1 MGRSTGYENDC
12 TLRHDT
18 GARSDR
24 RGVHTYAYFRLYI
37 FCHGTVHDGSS
48 FVSCCI
54 AERAEREIERTKCI

>member
-37 FCHGTVHDGSS
+37 FCHGTVTMGVLS
-48 FVSCCI
+48 FLV
-54 AERAEREIERTKCI
+54 A